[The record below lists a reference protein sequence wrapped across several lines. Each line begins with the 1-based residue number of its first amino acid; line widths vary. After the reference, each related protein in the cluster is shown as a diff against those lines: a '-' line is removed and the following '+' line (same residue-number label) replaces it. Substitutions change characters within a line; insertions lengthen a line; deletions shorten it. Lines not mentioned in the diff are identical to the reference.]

1 MQNENNAEF
10 TMHNAELNEG
20 GKLKFVGTGVPDCP
34 SKPSPRT
41 ATLRTYFVTL
51 TREKL
56 YRCRNVKWEGSKS
69 VGSYPLGALTE
80 KGSP

>member
-34 SKPSPRT
+34 SKPLPRT
-41 ATLRTYFVTL
+41 AKLRTSFVIP
-51 TREKL
+51 
-56 YRCRNVKWEGSKS
+56 S
-69 VGSYPLGALTE
+69 TE
-80 KGSP
+80 P